1 MGEEGWGGEVSK
13 GTPLECRI
21 EFVNAVRAQSSR
33 HRREREVPYPWNLLS
48 EVEGRRIVRRVEL
61 RSGEDVRKR
70 VSDELDEAITRESEV
85 RGKSWSAMTRELLE
99 EAIRMRRIP
108 GIAFADGPA
117 GRRAVVGGSGLDVW
131 EVVATWKAVDKN
143 HDRLRQSYH
152 WLTEV
157 QLRAA
162 LAYYEVYPE
171 EIDARLE
178 REAQWTPERVR
189 REFPFSR
196 PRNA

>member
-1 MGEEGWGGEVSK
+1 MATRAK
-13 GTPLECRI
+13 GIRI
-21 EFVNAVRAQSSR
+21 
-33 HRREREVPYPWNLLS
+33 
-48 EVEGRRIVRRVEL
+48 
-61 RSGEDVRKR
+61 
-70 VSDELDEAITRESEV
+70 SDELDEAITRESEV
-85 RGKSWSAMTRELLE
+85 RGKSWSAMTTELLE

-108 GIAFADGPA
+108 GIAFVDGPA

-131 EVVATWKAVDKN
+131 EVIATWKAGDEN

-152 WLTEV
+152 WLTEA

-162 LAYYEVYPE
+162 LAYYDVFPG
-171 EIDARLE
+171 EINARLE

>member
-1 MGEEGWGGEVSK
+1 M
-13 GTPLECRI
+13 
-21 EFVNAVRAQSSR
+21 
-33 HRREREVPYPWNLLS
+33 
-48 EVEGRRIVRRVEL
+48 
-61 RSGEDVRKR
+61 
-70 VSDELDEAITRESEV
+70 
-85 RGKSWSAMTRELLE
+85 RGKSWSAMTTELLE

-189 REFPFSR
+189 REFPFAR
-196 PRNA
+196 PHNG